1 MGAEKQVQVWSKD
14 KLLEYTQSIVSLDI
28 AIRTRYELRGKLLT
42 QIEANEKRIRE
53 QPKLESAYRKPYPE
67 GSKVLKVL
75 AILCIAMGILI
86 LFAMS
91 IDDHEDAVIGALPL
105 LFVLAPIPLIYIL
118 NKAKRITE
126 CKRIDEEYEIER
138 QEVNERNNEIKSQKN
153 LLNGELKKKNEEY
166 QEAITALEEDIATLD
181 QRRSELVSWNV
192 FPSIYTN
199 TEAMSWF
206 YEYFASDRVDT
217 VREAIN
223 LYAQESQM
231 LRLQEKLDQFTSEMQ
246 ERAYT
251 QSAVY
256 RQLIASNQAIANAT
270 NIQTA
275 IMEDSMKRL
284 NETQKMIQYY
294 QEMNYID
301 QKYN

>member
-14 KLLEYTQSIVSLDI
+14 KLLEYTQSVVSLDV

-53 QPKLESAYRKPYPE
+53 QPKLEDAYKKPYPE
-67 GSKVLKVL
+67 GSKILKAL
-75 AILCIAMGILI
+75 AIISVCMCILMLI
-86 LFAMS
+86 AFNVDGSSPIA
-91 IDDHEDAVIGALPL
+91 ALPGFFIL
-105 LFVLAPIPLIYIL
+105 GIIIFIYIL
-118 NKAKRITE
+118 NKAKRNIE
-126 CKRIDEEYEIER
+126 CRMIDEENEIER
-138 QEVNERNNEIKSQKN
+138 EEVNEKNREIKKQKK
-153 LLNGELKKKNEEY
+153 LLNEELKRKNEEY
-166 QEAITALEEDIATLD
+166 QEAITALEKDIATLD
-181 QRRSELVSWNV
+181 QRRSELASWNV
-192 FPSIYTN
+192 FPSMYTT

-251 QSAVY
+251 QSALY

-294 QEMNYID
+294 QEMSYID